1 MTDQQRELFQ
11 TMDQQQKVQF
21 IQRLKQEREMKMR
34 QEQMQMQAAGG
45 APAGGP
51 PQQFPQQQVNFN
63 IILLRDHPFKTS
75 ACLRGRGV
83 SPCAE
88 GQKVTVI
95 KDKKSP
101 SYSVDSIKR
110 TIHLAFHGLFSLLKI
125 LFTISKQ
132 YF

>member
-11 TMDQQQKVQF
+11 TMDREQKVQF

-63 IILLRDHPFKTS
+63 ILLLRDHPFKTS
-75 ACLRGRGV
+75 VCLGGRRI
-83 SPCAE
+83 SPCVD
-88 GQKVTVI
+88 GQRVTVH
-95 KDKKSP
+95 KDQKFP
-101 SYSVDSIKR
+101 
-110 TIHLAFHGLFSLLKI
+110 L
-125 LFTISKQ
+125 
-132 YF
+132 

>member
-63 IILLRDHPFKTS
+63 ILLLRSHPFKTS
-75 ACLRGRGV
+75 ACLRV
-83 SPCAE
+83 E
-88 GQKVTVI
+88 GCPHVPKV
-95 KDKKSP
+95 
-101 SYSVDSIKR
+101 KR
-110 TIHLAFHGLFSLLKI
+110 S
-125 LFTISKQ
+125 Q
-132 YF
+132 

>member
-51 PQQFPQQQVNFN
+51 PQQFPQQQVNFK
-63 IILLRDHPFKTS
+63 ILLLKNIFFNIHGTKYFRMLFFIKN
-75 ACLRGRGV
+75 
-83 SPCAE
+83 
-88 GQKVTVI
+88 QKFMM
-95 KDKKSP
+95 
-101 SYSVDSIKR
+101 
-110 TIHLAFHGLFSLLKI
+110 L
-125 LFTISKQ
+125 
-132 YF
+132 